1 MGDAVDSRR
10 GAREGTEDPL
20 RDVRLFVREE
30 GAEEDARPPS
40 MAAPLEDLEVA
51 WPTGPTRARA
61 QHRGS
66 WEEAVTFFK
75 WRVHLYR
82 ITLQR
87 KYDRPAQVEEKV
99 EEVLAFNEGDVRR
112 LIHHNYPGWQV
123 EKVTPAS

>member
-1 MGDAVDSRR
+1 M
-10 GAREGTEDPL
+10 
-20 RDVRLFVREE
+20 
-30 GAEEDARPPS
+30 
-40 MAAPLEDLEVA
+40 
-51 WPTGPTRARA
+51 
-61 QHRGS
+61 
-66 WEEAVTFFK
+66 TFFK